1 MDRSWSNET
10 HGTGDFAKKDELFRS
25 SKRHISPESF
35 SPVDI
40 SRAIEE
46 AISTSSSTLDLSRK
60 KIHHLKEEIFQ
71 VPSIKHLHL
80 QGNSLSRVPEDFFQQ
95 FTNLVWLDLRYNRLT
110 SLPSGIGAHRNLK
123 SLLLEGNPLKALPV
137 ELGNVT
143 TLKALNLR
151 HCPLEFPP
159 LEIVQKGL
167 QSILLFLQNA
177 RAGKCDHVEPTL
189 PEMSSKLRDEA
200 KRIVKKYKRMA
211 KKFELPSKAYMG
223 AWKRRS
229 FIILQNQKQKSFS
242 LLQINFQLDHVHSA
256 FVKVCLISIDM
267 PPVEKL
273 KLGELMRS
281 SLELSDEWP
290 NEQEMKLFQSLK
302 QRIMQC
308 EKDDLIPG
316 QPYSMQGG
324 LAEKIKDSKKIPA
337 LSARKKSNLTDPSMY
352 DVKIQN
358 RRAEER
364 KQAALKEMKEKQD
377 NFEQRKRDQE
387 ILNEWRKQARIMQ
400 GKKDMKDKASR
411 FPPAIGD
418 QVPISAPYATDH
430 ERSHAKDSLEHK
442 KVPGSKQQ
450 ERIRR
455 VSLKSLQEYERARTS
470 RDIDLE
476 HRINQ
481 HIQMMQEKRKQ
492 PTLVEMRTA
501 KEDLKTA
508 EKLQNELLRLKEESP
523 LEYRFTAFTGEISPT
538 LPLRGQPQNIFS
550 TTQFF

>member
-189 PEMSSKLRDEA
+189 P
-200 KRIVKKYKRMA
+200 
-211 KKFELPSKAYMG
+211 
-223 AWKRRS
+223 
-229 FIILQNQKQKSFS
+229 
-242 LLQINFQLDHVHSA
+242 
-256 FVKVCLISIDM
+256 DM

>member
-1 MDRSWSNET
+1 MDKSYSNET
-10 HGTGDFAKKDELFRS
+10 HSTGDFAKKDEILRS
-25 SKRHISPESF
+25 SKRHTSPESF

-40 SRAIEE
+40 SRVIEE

-71 VPSIKHLHL
+71 VPNIKHLHL

-123 SLLLEGNPLKALPV
+123 SLLLEGNPIKALPV
-137 ELGNVT
+137 ELGNLT

-167 QSILLFLQNA
+167 QAILLFLQNA
-177 RAGKCDHVEPTL
+177 RAGKCEHVEPSL
-189 PEMSSKLRDEA
+189 P
-200 KRIVKKYKRMA
+200 
-211 KKFELPSKAYMG
+211 
-223 AWKRRS
+223 
-229 FIILQNQKQKSFS
+229 
-242 LLQINFQLDHVHSA
+242 
-256 FVKVCLISIDM
+256 DM

-302 QRIMQC
+302 QRIMQR

-316 QPYSMQGG
+316 QPYSFRGG
-324 LAEKIKDSKKIPA
+324 IAEDSRSKKKDSKKIPA

-364 KQAALKEMKEKQD
+364 KQASLKEMREKQD

-387 ILNEWRKQARIMQ
+387 ILNEWRKQTRIMQ
-400 GKKDMKDKASR
+400 EKKEMKDKASR

-418 QVPISAPYATDH
+418 QVPISAPYGTDH
-430 ERSHAKDSLEHK
+430 DRSYAKDSLEHK
-442 KVPGSKQQ
+442 KVHGSKQQ

-455 VSLKSLQEYERARTS
+455 GSLKSLQEYEQARTS

-481 HIQMMQEKRKQ
+481 HIQAMQEKRKQ
-492 PTLVEMRTA
+492 PSLNEMRTA

-508 EKLQNELLRLKEESP
+508 ERLQNELLQLKEEAP

-538 LPLRGQPQNIFS
+538 MTPRGQPQNIFS

>member
-189 PEMSSKLRDEA
+189 PVLCSTEMSSKLRDEA

-229 FIILQNQKQKSFS
+229 FIN
-242 LLQINFQLDHVHSA
+242 
-256 FVKVCLISIDM
+256 M

>member
-1 MDRSWSNET
+1 MKAFLTN
-10 HGTGDFAKKDELFRS
+10 GQELFQRNTWHRGFCKKGKS
-25 SKRHISPESF
+25 T
-35 SPVDI
+35 
-40 SRAIEE
+40 E
-46 AISTSSSTLDLSRK
+46 AIPERPA
-60 KIHHLKEEIFQ
+60 KEVMKECM
-71 VPSIKHLHL
+71 KHLHL
-80 QGNSLSRVPEDFFQQ
+80 QGNSLSRVPDDFFQQ

-123 SLLLEGNPLKALPV
+123 SLLLEGNPIKALPV
-137 ELGNVT
+137 ELGNLT

-159 LEIVQKGL
+159 IEIVQKGL
-167 QSILLFLQNA
+167 QNILLFLQNA
-177 RAGKCDHVEPTL
+177 RVGKCNQVEPSL

-200 KRIVKKYKRMA
+200 KQIVKKYKRMA

-229 FIILQNQKQKSFS
+229 FIN
-242 LLQINFQLDHVHSA
+242 
-256 FVKVCLISIDM
+256 M

-281 SLELSDEWP
+281 SLDLSDEWP

-302 QRIMQC
+302 HRIMQS
-308 EKDDLIPG
+308 EKDECIQGLPYSIPG
-316 QPYSMQGG
+316 GQ
-324 LAEKIKDSKKIPA
+324 AEDSSSKIKDTKRISA

-364 KQAALKEMKEKQD
+364 KKTALTELKEKQA
-377 NFEQRKRDQE
+377 FLEQRKRDQE
-387 ILNEWRKQARIMQ
+387 ILNEWRKEAKIMQ
-400 GKKDMKDKASR
+400 EKKEMKEKTSR

-430 ERSHAKDSLEHK
+430 DRSHTKDSLENK
-442 KVPGSKQQ
+442 KVHGSKQQ

-455 VSLKSLQEYERARTS
+455 VSLKSLKEFEQERTS
-470 RDIDLE
+470 RDIELD
-476 HRINQ
+476 HRIKQ
-481 HIQMMQEKRKQ
+481 HIQTMQEKRKQ
-492 PTLVEMRTA
+492 PALNEMRQA

-508 EKLQNELLRLKEESP
+508 ERLQNELLQLKEEAP

-538 LPLRGQPQNIFS
+538 TTPRGQPQNIFS

>member
-189 PEMSSKLRDEA
+189 P
-200 KRIVKKYKRMA
+200 
-211 KKFELPSKAYMG
+211 
-223 AWKRRS
+223 
-229 FIILQNQKQKSFS
+229 
-242 LLQINFQLDHVHSA
+242 
-256 FVKVCLISIDM
+256 VCLISIDM

>member
-1 MDRSWSNET
+1 MDKSCSNET
-10 HGTGDFAKKDELFRS
+10 HGTGDFAKKGEML
-25 SKRHISPESF
+25 KRDKKHKSPESF
-35 SPVDI
+35 SPVDV

-46 AISTSSSTLDLSRK
+46 AISTSASTLDLSRK
-60 KIHHLKEEIFQ
+60 KIHHLKEEILQ
-71 VPSIKHLHL
+71 VPNIKHLHL
-80 QGNSLSRVPEDFFQQ
+80 QGNSLSRVPDDFFQQ

-123 SLLLEGNPLKALPV
+123 SLLLEGNPIKALPV
-137 ELGNVT
+137 ELGNLT

-159 LEIVQKGL
+159 IEIVQKGL
-167 QSILLFLQNA
+167 QNILLFLQNA
-177 RAGKCDHVEPTL
+177 RVGKCNQVEPSL
-189 PEMSSKLRDEA
+189 P
-200 KRIVKKYKRMA
+200 
-211 KKFELPSKAYMG
+211 
-223 AWKRRS
+223 
-229 FIILQNQKQKSFS
+229 
-242 LLQINFQLDHVHSA
+242 
-256 FVKVCLISIDM
+256 DM

-281 SLELSDEWP
+281 SLDLSDEWP

-302 QRIMQC
+302 HRIMQS
-308 EKDDLIPG
+308 EKDECIQGLPYSIPG
-316 QPYSMQGG
+316 GQ
-324 LAEKIKDSKKIPA
+324 AEDSSSKIKDTKRISA

-364 KQAALKEMKEKQD
+364 KKTALTELKEKQA
-377 NFEQRKRDQE
+377 FLEQRKRDQE
-387 ILNEWRKQARIMQ
+387 ILNEWRKEAKIMQ
-400 GKKDMKDKASR
+400 EKKEMKEKTSR

-430 ERSHAKDSLEHK
+430 DRSHTKDSLENK
-442 KVPGSKQQ
+442 KVHGSKQQ

-455 VSLKSLQEYERARTS
+455 VSLKSLKEFEQERTS
-470 RDIDLE
+470 RDIELD
-476 HRINQ
+476 HRIKQ
-481 HIQMMQEKRKQ
+481 HIQTMQEKRKQ
-492 PTLVEMRTA
+492 PALNEMRQA

-508 EKLQNELLRLKEESP
+508 ERLQNELLQLKEEAP

-538 LPLRGQPQNIFS
+538 TTPRGQPQNIFS

>member
-1 MDRSWSNET
+1 MDKSCSNET
-10 HGTGDFAKKDELFRS
+10 HGTGDFAKKGEML
-25 SKRHISPESF
+25 KRDKKHKSPESF
-35 SPVDI
+35 SPVDV

-46 AISTSSSTLDLSRK
+46 AISTSASTLDLSRK
-60 KIHHLKEEIFQ
+60 KIHHLKEEILQ
-71 VPSIKHLHL
+71 VPNIKHLHL
-80 QGNSLSRVPEDFFQQ
+80 QGNSLSRVPDDFFQQ

-123 SLLLEGNPLKALPV
+123 SLLLEGNPIKALPV
-137 ELGNVT
+137 ELGNLT

-159 LEIVQKGL
+159 IEIVQKGL
-167 QSILLFLQNA
+167 QNILLFLQNA
-177 RAGKCDHVEPTL
+177 RVGKCNQVEPSL
-189 PEMSSKLRDEA
+189 P
-200 KRIVKKYKRMA
+200 
-211 KKFELPSKAYMG
+211 
-223 AWKRRS
+223 
-229 FIILQNQKQKSFS
+229 
-242 LLQINFQLDHVHSA
+242 
-256 FVKVCLISIDM
+256 VCLISIDM

-281 SLELSDEWP
+281 SLDLSDEWP

-302 QRIMQC
+302 HRIMQS
-308 EKDDLIPG
+308 EKDECIQGLPYSIPG
-316 QPYSMQGG
+316 GQ
-324 LAEKIKDSKKIPA
+324 AEDSSSKIKDTKRISA

-364 KQAALKEMKEKQD
+364 KKTALTELKEKQA
-377 NFEQRKRDQE
+377 FLEQRKRDQE
-387 ILNEWRKQARIMQ
+387 ILNEWRKEAKIMQ
-400 GKKDMKDKASR
+400 EKKEMKEKTSR

-430 ERSHAKDSLEHK
+430 DRSHTKDSLENK
-442 KVPGSKQQ
+442 KVHGSKQQ

-455 VSLKSLQEYERARTS
+455 VSLKSLKEFEQERTS
-470 RDIDLE
+470 RDIELD
-476 HRINQ
+476 HRIKQ
-481 HIQMMQEKRKQ
+481 HIQTMQEKRKQ
-492 PTLVEMRTA
+492 PALNEMRQA

-508 EKLQNELLRLKEESP
+508 ERLQNELLQLKEEAP

-538 LPLRGQPQNIFS
+538 TTPRGQPQNIFS